1 MTFVFCKIPSI
12 NILIRKNY
20 MQKIIELSFKES
32 NLTNIFRNK
41 SNKTLQETILTNKY
55 IHLKSQ
61 IEKYYKNFLDLPIG
75 EFLYQLKSSNDTFY
89 QKFLNPYGD
98 LTYSNFCL
106 KNKEDYDL
114 KGVYFY
120 YVKDELKYI
129 GRCKDSMKKRVN
141 VGYGKISAKNCFK
154 DGQSTNCKINNLVTQ
169 YKDDVVLKILVLE
182 DDEKIKKMEVELINK
197 HKPKWNGRQDG
208 K

>member
-1 MTFVFCKIPSI
+1 
-12 NILIRKNY
+12 

-32 NLTNIFRNK
+32 DLSNIFRNK

-55 IHLKSQ
+55 KHLKLE
-61 IEKYYKNFLDLPIG
+61 IEENYKTFLDLPIG
-75 EFLYQLKSSNDTFY
+75 EFLYQLKSSNNTFY
-89 QKFLNPYGD
+89 LKFLNPYGD

-129 GRCKDSMKKRVN
+129 GRCKDSMKKRIN
-141 VGYGKISAKNCFK
+141 AGYGKISAKNCFK

-169 YKDDVVLKILVLE
+169 YTDDVVLKILVLE
-182 DDEKIKKMEVELINK
+182 NEKEIEKMEVELINK
-197 HKPKWNGRQDG
+197 HKPKWNGKQDG
-208 K
+208 R